1 MKKGP
6 EIWVAALVSLAALAV
21 HNAKAGSAVVW
32 DGHGH
37 VVSYHGSRVD
47 EATRRAFEL
56 AYRHFGGGFR
66 LIASTD
72 LNGYGAVAVAA
83 KGTGSVIGVA
93 LGKRSATEAN
103 ALAIDHCLKAG
114 GTSPKV
120 IKAWKG

>member
-1 MKKGP
+1 MKRS
-6 EIWVAALVSLAALAV
+6 VFFRSFLLSLAVLAAQD
-21 HNAKAGSAVVW
+21 AKAGSAVVW

-47 EATRRAFEL
+47 EATRRALEL
-56 AYRHFGGGFR
+56 AHSHFGGELR

-114 GTSPKV
+114 GTAPKV